1 MVKILSNDPL
11 KWLARTKF
19 HPPKLRGDGI
29 RRQRLIGALYNSLTT
44 HPLTLL
50 SAQAGY
56 GKTTF
61 IKILAGSASSDS
73 GRIKWQRGQDVYVE
87 GAIDDFIYYNQVL
100 DKLDLND
107 TVSHALNFI
116 GIAHRAPGKKVNRFP
131 VQA

>member
-1 MVKILSNDPL
+1 MYANLQISN
-11 KWLARTKF
+11 
-19 HPPKLRGDGI
+19 KLCEGENISKTYGDQLLFRDVSFNIKRGD
-29 RRQRLIGALYNSLTT
+29 RLVIVGPN
-44 HPLTLL
+44 
-50 SAQAGY
+50 GY